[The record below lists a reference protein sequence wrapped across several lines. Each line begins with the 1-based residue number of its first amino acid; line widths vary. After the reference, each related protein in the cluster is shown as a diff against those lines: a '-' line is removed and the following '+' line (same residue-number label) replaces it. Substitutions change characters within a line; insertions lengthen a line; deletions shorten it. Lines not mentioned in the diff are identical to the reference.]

1 MEGQVAREIKEEY
14 LRSIDVRE
22 IQVRA
27 EGIDQNTDKLQY
39 LSMRVCAGCNT
50 NFSNLTCKKYFCQF
64 CYKAFCNKC
73 SVLSLFHP
81 ETNRNERCCNPC
93 YLLFTQKSVFSLVEK
108 FAETKM
114 QTEIQERAE
123 EEKKQKNLNE
133 EILSVKAE
141 IELEKLKFS
150 SESEKISSEVL
161 KMEEKIREKMISLIQ
176 IKRKISEKEEEIQNY
191 TKNDAVDYINKKAE
205 ECSIY

>member
-1 MEGQVAREIKEEY
+1 
-14 LRSIDVRE
+14 
-22 IQVRA
+22 
-27 EGIDQNTDKLQY
+27 
-39 LSMRVCAGCNT
+39 
-50 NFSNLTCKKYFCQF
+50 
-64 CYKAFCNKC
+64 
-73 SVLSLFHP
+73 
-81 ETNRNERCCNPC
+81 
-93 YLLFTQKSVFSLVEK
+93 
-108 FAETKM
+108 M

-150 SESEKISSEVL
+150 SESEKISLEVL

-176 IKRKISEKEEEIQNY
+176 IKRKISEKEEEIENF